1 MLRYYCPIGKEL
13 NKHTHSKFKLMKKV
27 ITLLAL
33 LALPLIGSAQSDT
46 ITIAQYKALKPVMAR
61 APFMADS
68 INVQGRQYDP
78 KSQLSLCTPIRLDN
92 PLLTLVT
99 TDNEGSLKCDST
111 LARGERTI
119 QSYYLSLLTPSFE
132 EGTMLVE
139 SESPFRLFLDGT
151 QIGASDRSGS
161 FEYPFSLLPSMAHK
175 VVVRLLSNEGG
186 ASKYRLRVVPSK
198 ASSQIALSLDDKEY
212 MSMHYMQTGES
223 LSEVSVSPSGR
234 YTKVVLREVVNNR
247 SRYSVLLYE
256 GNRLVARLDGSYLET
271 QWMPKS
277 DKLWFTQ
284 KSDTGKQLL
293 TLDPATLA
301 VTVVHP
307 AIPEEGRFVIAPT
320 EDRLIYMVTSE
331 GPKNKGV
338 VERVLGRYDTTSSFR
353 DRDFLA
359 SFDLREGLYQ
369 PLTYGCRGTSLQ
381 DVSTNGKE
389 LIFSSSRPTTTIPFS
404 ENDFCVLDL
413 ETLKVDTLFSH
424 ETDVA
429 TLYYTSD
436 PRYLL
441 ALGTANS
448 FGGIGRNL
456 PEGIPANTYDM
467 QLFLYD
473 REQHTAKALTKE
485 FNPNVESVTVLP
497 DRFEAIFTAQNQDY
511 VSLYSLDLRTG
522 RITQIKTT
530 EEVVRRF
537 DVDNKGQMIVYG
549 GQSTM
554 NSDRIYQINK
564 RGEHLLYDLATSK
577 MHDLALGT
585 AETWSFTMP
594 NGDVVPGRFYLPPHF
609 DPSRKYPMIV
619 YYYGGT
625 SPTARN
631 FEGSY
636 SLPMYAA
643 QDYVVLTLNP
653 SGTTGWGQEYAARH
667 LNAWGKRTAD
677 EIVASVKG
685 FCESHPY
692 VNAERIGC
700 VGASYGGFMT
710 QYLQTVTDLFAA
722 AVSHAG
728 ISALSSYWGEG
739 TWGVGYSTV
748 ASYGSYPWNNPKLYT
763 EQSPLFRA
771 DKIKTP
777 LLLLHGTAD
786 VNVPIG
792 ESVQM
797 YNALKI
803 LGKEVE
809 FVKIYG
815 EDHGIYDP
823 EKRALWMQTTMA
835 WFQRWLKDDPT
846 WWNSLYPEVHL

>member
-1 MLRYYCPIGKEL
+1 
-13 NKHTHSKFKLMKKV
+13 MKKAL
-27 ITLLAL
+27 TLLAL
-33 LALPLIGSAQSDT
+33 LVLPLLGSAQSDT
-46 ITIAQYKALKPVMAR
+46 ITVTQYKALKPLVAR
-61 APFMADS
+61 TPFMADS
-68 INVQGRQYDP
+68 INVQGKKYDL
-78 KSQLSLCTPIRLDN
+78 KGQLSQISPIRLDN
-92 PLLTLVT
+92 PHLSLVS
-99 TDNEGSLKCDST
+99 TDAEGYLKCDST
-111 LARGERTI
+111 LANGEKTI
-119 QSYYLSLLTPSFE
+119 QSYYLSMLTPSFE
-132 EGTMLVE
+132 KGTMLVE
-139 SESPFRLFLDGT
+139 SDSPFRLFLDGT
-151 QIGASDRSGS
+151 QIGSSDQSGS
-161 FEYPFSLLPSMAHK
+161 FEYPFSLLPSVAHK
-175 VVVRLLSNEGG
+175 VAIRLLSNEGG
-186 ASKYRLRVVPSK
+186 AAKYRLRVAPAK
-198 ASSQIALSLDDKEY
+198 AASQIALSLDDKEY
-212 MSMHYMQTGES
+212 MSMQYMRTGES
-223 LSEVSVSPSGR
+223 LSEMSVSPSGR
-234 YTKVVLREVVNNR
+234 YTKVVLRETVDTKNK
-247 SRYSVLLYE
+247 YSILLYD

-271 QWMPKS
+271 QWMPQS

-293 TLDPATLA
+293 TLDPATLS
-301 VTVVHP
+301 VSVLHP
-307 AIPEEGRFVIAPT
+307 AIPEEGYFAMAPT
-320 EDRLIYMVTSE
+320 EDKLIYMVTNE

-338 VERVLGRYDTTSSFR
+338 VERVLGRYDTTGSYR
-353 DRDFLA
+353 DREFLA
-359 SFDLREGLYQ
+359 SFDLEQGLYQ

-381 DVSTNGKE
+381 SISKDGKE
-389 LIFSSSRPTTTIPFS
+389 LIFSTSRPTTTIPFS
-404 ENDFCVLDL
+404 ESDFSVLNL
-413 ETLKVDTLFSH
+413 ETLQVDTLFSH

-456 PEGIPANTYDM
+456 PEGVVANTYDM

-473 REQHTAKALTKE
+473 RQQRTAKALTKD
-485 FNPNVESVTVLP
+485 FDPNVESVKVLP
-497 DRFEAIFTAQNQDY
+497 DRFEAIFTAENQDY
-511 VSLYSLDLRTG
+511 VSLYRLDLRSG
-522 RITQIKTT
+522 RITQVKTT

-537 DVDNKGQMIVYG
+537 DVDNKGQMIAYG

-554 NSDRIYQINK
+554 NSDRIYQINN
-564 RGEHLLYDLATSK
+564 RGERLLYDLATQK

-594 NGDVVPGRFYLPPHF
+594 NGDVVPGRFYLPPNF

-643 QDYVVLTLNP
+643 QGYVVLTLNP

-710 QYLQTVTDLFAA
+710 QYLQTITDLFAA

-728 ISALSSYWGEG
+728 ISSIASYWGEG
-739 TWGVGYSTV
+739 TWGIGYSTV

-771 DKIKTP
+771 DKINTP

-809 FVKIYG
+809 FIKVYG

-823 EKRALWMQTTMA
+823 EKRFLWMQSTMA
-835 WFQRWLKDDPT
+835 WFQKWLKDDPT
-846 WWNSLYPEVHL
+846 WWDTLYPEVHL